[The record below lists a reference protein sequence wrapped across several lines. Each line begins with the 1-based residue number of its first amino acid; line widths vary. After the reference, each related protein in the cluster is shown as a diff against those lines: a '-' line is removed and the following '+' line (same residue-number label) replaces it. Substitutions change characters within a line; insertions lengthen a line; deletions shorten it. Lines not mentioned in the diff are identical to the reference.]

1 MMDGGQSPSPRV
13 WYRAVQALGS
23 AALVVLSW
31 ACAESSSVVDSAPRL
46 IAHAGG
52 IGNHRTYTNSL
63 EALDNSVA
71 RGYTA
76 VEIDLSWTSD
86 DHLVLIHD
94 WDREFLKLFDR
105 SPGRLTVAEFR
116 STPSAHGLTHLSLE
130 DLENWLVEHPDILIV
145 TDIKE
150 RNIDGLRLLAEEY
163 PEQLYRIVPQI
174 YQPESY
180 LEVRKLGYDQVVFSL
195 YRTDLPDQ
203 QVIDF
208 ATASSLLGVTMPLR
222 RAINGA
228 LLSELAANGIRVFV
242 HTVND
247 YPTLDR
253 LRTHGV
259 YGVYTD
265 WLSPAD
271 EEFSRPLAEWSV
283 RTEGALALDRLVV
296 PFIPWEMADLNTVVS
311 FRNTGGVEETVRL
324 HILDS
329 GGRSLAAH
337 EVEIP
342 GDDEKLLDLE
352 GYVPDG
358 SGQGWLRI
366 EATDTIVVRPR
377 WRFLDSSEGVWT
389 SERIARTRF
398 ETRGSGSGV
407 GGLLVAVVN
416 PADSIQSYRLQ
427 RFIGADAIDDEVV
440 DLKPGHQLLRVYR
453 SWTEEEIQLTVTG
466 GPMVTQV
473 LRWDP
478 LVRYLR

>member
-1 MMDGGQSPSPRV
+1 MDGGQAPSPRV
-13 WYRAVQALGS
+13 CHRVVQALGS
-23 AALVVLSW
+23 AVLVVLSW
-31 ACAESSSVVDSAPRL
+31 ACAEPSSVADPAPRL

-71 RGYTA
+71 RGFSA
-76 VEIDLSWTSD
+76 VEIDLSWTTD

-94 WDREFLKLFDR
+94 WDREFVKLFDR
-105 SPGRLTVAEFR
+105 SSGRLTVAEFR

-130 DLENWLVEHPDILIV
+130 DLEDWLVEHPDILII

-150 RNIDGLRLLAEEY
+150 RNIDGLRLFAEEY
-163 PEQLYRIVPQI
+163 PEQLHRIVPQI
-174 YQPESY
+174 YRPESY
-180 LEVRKLGYDQVVFSL
+180 LEVRKLGYNQVVFSL
-195 YRTDLPDQ
+195 YRTDLSNQ

-208 ATASSLLGVTMPLR
+208 ATTNSLLGVTMPLR
-222 RAINGA
+222 RAIKGA
-228 LLSELAANGIRVFV
+228 LPSELAAVGVRVFV

-247 YPTLDR
+247 HPTMNM

-283 RTEGALALDRLVV
+283 RTEGGLLLDHLVV
-296 PFIPWEMADLNTVVS
+296 PFIPWEIADLDTVVS
-311 FRNTGGVEETVRL
+311 FRNTSGAEETVRL
-324 HILDS
+324 HILDP

-337 EVEIP
+337 ELEIP
-342 GDDEKLLDLE
+342 GDDEKLMDLE
-352 GYVPDG
+352 GYVPDR

-366 EATDTIVVRPR
+366 EATDMIVVRPR

-398 ETRGSGSGV
+398 ETSGSGSGV

-416 PADSIQSYRLQ
+416 PTDSIQSYRLQ

-440 DLKPGHQLLRVYR
+440 DLEPGHQLLRVYR
-453 SWTEEEIQLTVTG
+453 SWTEEEIHLTVTG

-478 LVRYLR
+478 LVRYMR

>member
-1 MMDGGQSPSPRV
+1 MDGGQAPSPRA
-13 WYRAVQALGS
+13 WAVQALGS
-23 AALVVLSW
+23 ALVMILSW
-31 ACAESSSVVDSAPRL
+31 ACHEPSSVVDPAPRL

-71 RGYTA
+71 RRYTA

-86 DHLVLIHD
+86 DHLVLMHD
-94 WDREFLKLFDR
+94 WDREFVKLFDR
-105 SPGRLTVAEFR
+105 SPGRLTAAEFR
-116 STPSAHGLTHLSLE
+116 SIPSAHGLTHLSLE
-130 DLENWLVEHPDILIV
+130 DLESWLVEHPDILIV

-150 RNIDGLRLLAEEY
+150 RNIDGLRLLAQEY
-163 PEQLYRIVPQI
+163 PEQLHRIVPQI
-174 YQPESY
+174 YRPESY

-195 YRTDLPDQ
+195 YRIDLPDQ

-208 ATASSLLGVTMPLR
+208 ATTNALLGVTMPLR
-222 RAINGA
+222 RAINGP
-228 LLSELAANGIRVFV
+228 LPSELAANGVRVFV

-247 YPTLDR
+247 YLTMHR

-259 YGVYTD
+259 YGAYTD

-271 EEFSRPLAEWSV
+271 EEFSQPLADWSV
-283 RTEGALALDRLVV
+283 RTEGALPLDRLVV

-311 FRNTGGVEETVRL
+311 FRNTSDVEETVRL
-324 HILDS
+324 HILDP
-329 GGRSLAAH
+329 GGRSLATD
-337 EVEIP
+337 EFEIP
-342 GDDEKLLDLE
+342 GDDDKQLDIE
-352 GYVPDG
+352 RFVSSA
-358 SGQGWLRI
+358 SGQGWLLI
-366 EATDTIVVRPR
+366 EAAEEIVVRPR

-389 SERIARTRF
+389 SERMARTRF
-398 ETRGSGSGV
+398 ETSGSGSGV

-416 PADSIQSYRLQ
+416 PTDSIQSYRLQ
-427 RFIGADAIDDEVV
+427 RFIGADAIDDEFV
-440 DLKPGHQLLRVYR
+440 DLKSGHQLLRVYR

-466 GPMVTQV
+466 GPMVTQA

>member
-1 MMDGGQSPSPRV
+1 VS
-13 WYRAVQALGS
+13 AV
-23 AALVVLSW
+23 LVVLSW
-31 ACAESSSVVDSAPRL
+31 ACAEPSPVIDPAPRL

-71 RGYTA
+71 RGFTA

-94 WDREFLKLFDR
+94 WDREFVKLFDR
-105 SPGRLTVAEFR
+105 SPGPLTVAEFR

-130 DLENWLVEHPDILIV
+130 DLGNWLVGHPEILIV

-163 PEQLYRIVPQI
+163 PEQLHRIVPQI
-174 YQPESY
+174 YRPESN
-180 LEVRKLGYDQVVFSL
+180 LEVRELGYDQVVFSL
-195 YRTDLPDQ
+195 YRTDLPNQ
-203 QVIDF
+203 EVIEF
-208 ATASSLLGVTMPLR
+208 ATTNALLGVTMPLR

-228 LLSELAANGIRVFV
+228 LPSELAANGVRVFV

-247 YPTLDR
+247 YPTMNR
-253 LRTHGV
+253 LRAHGV
-259 YGVYTD
+259 YGAYTD

-283 RTEGALALDRLVV
+283 RTEGGLPIDHLVV
-296 PFIPWEMADLNTVVS
+296 PFIPWEMADLDTVVG
-311 FRNTGGVEETVRL
+311 FRNTKGVEETVRL
-324 HILDS
+324 HILDP
-329 GGRSLAAH
+329 GGRSLVVH
-337 EVEIP
+337 ELEIL

-352 GYVPDG
+352 GYVPNG

-366 EATDTIVVRPR
+366 EATDTIVVHPR

-398 ETRGSGSGV
+398 ETRGSGIGV

-416 PADSIQSYRLQ
+416 PTDSIQSYRLQ
-427 RFIGADAIDDEVV
+427 RFIGADAIDDEDV

-453 SWTEEEIQLTVTG
+453 SWTEEEIHLMVTG
-466 GPMVTQV
+466 GPMVAQV

-478 LVRYLR
+478 LGRFMR

>member
-1 MMDGGQSPSPRV
+1 MDGGQAPSPRV
-13 WYRAVQALGS
+13 CHRAVQALGS
-23 AALVVLSW
+23 AILVVFSW
-31 ACAESSSVVDSAPRL
+31 ACAEPSSVADPAPRL

-71 RGYTA
+71 RGFTA
-76 VEIDLSWTSD
+76 IEIDLSWTSD

-94 WDREFLKLFDR
+94 WDREFVKLFDR
-105 SPGRLTVAEFR
+105 SPGRLNVAEFR
-116 STPSAHGLTHLSLE
+116 SIPSAHGLTHLSLE
-130 DLENWLVEHPDILIV
+130 DLESWLVEHPDILIV

-150 RNIDGLRLLAEEY
+150 RNIDGLRLLAQEY

-174 YQPESY
+174 YRPESY
-180 LEVRKLGYDQVVFSL
+180 PEARALGYERVIFTL
-195 YRTDLPDQ
+195 YRSDLSDRQ
-203 QVIDF
+203 IIDF
-208 ATASSLLGVTMPLR
+208 AVANTLFGVTMSLGRAMEGPLP
-222 RAINGA
+222 A
-228 LLSELAANGIRVFV
+228 ELAANGVRVFV

-247 YPTLDR
+247 HPTVDR
-253 LRTHGV
+253 LRTQGV

-271 EEFSRPLAEWSV
+271 EEFSRPPAEWSV
-283 RTEGALALDRLVV
+283 RTEGALPLDHLVV

-311 FRNTGGVEETVRL
+311 FGNTSGVEETVRL

-337 EVEIP
+337 ELEIP
-342 GDDEKLLDLE
+342 GDDEKLLDLG
-352 GYVPDG
+352 GYVPEG

-366 EATDTIVVRPR
+366 EATDSIVVRPR

-398 ETRGSGSGV
+398 ETRGSGSGA

-416 PADSIQSYRLQ
+416 PTDSIQSYRLQ

-466 GPMVTQV
+466 GPMVAQV